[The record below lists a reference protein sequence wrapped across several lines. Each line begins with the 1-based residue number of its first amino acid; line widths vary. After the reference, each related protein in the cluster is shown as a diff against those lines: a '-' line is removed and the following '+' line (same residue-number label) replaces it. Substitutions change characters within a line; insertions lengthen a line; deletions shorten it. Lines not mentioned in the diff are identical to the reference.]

1 MNKVKKIIKVLAIAI
16 SFGFIALS
24 GVEVVSGLLGDVSLF
39 GFNLTEVQQK
49 ITHYIT
55 SGGLAIIGGLG
66 VVLNDFLN
74 RKLIESRNLTNQALQ
89 SAISVGDKYSELKN
103 EVRELRILVKQLT
116 ADNSHLADLI
126 AADLNAK
133 LSNPLIDKKAKE
145 LIEEAIN
152 GKKETII

>member
-16 SFGFIALS
+16 SFGFIGLS

-39 GFNLTEVQQK
+39 GFNLTELQQK
-49 ITHYIT
+49 TTHYIT
-55 SGGLAIIGGLG
+55 SGGLAIIGGFG

-89 SAISVGDKYSELKN
+89 SAISVGDKYSEIKN
-103 EVRELRILVKQLT
+103 EVRELRVLVKQLT
-116 ADNSHLADLI
+116 ADNAHLADLI
-126 AADLNAK
+126 AADLSAK

-152 GKKETII
+152 GKQETII

>member
-89 SAISVGDKYSELKN
+89 SAIRVGEKYSEIKK
-103 EVRELRILVKQLT
+103 EVRELRILVKQL
-116 ADNSHLADLI
+116 ASDNAHLADLI
-126 AADLNAK
+126 AADLSAK

>member
-55 SGGLAIIGGLG
+55 SGGLAIVGGLG

-89 SAISVGDKYSELKN
+89 SAISVGDKYSEIKN

-116 ADNSHLADLI
+116 ADNSHLAELI
-126 AADLNAK
+126 TADLSAK

>member
-24 GVEVVSGLLGDVSLF
+24 GVEIVSGLLGDVSLF
-39 GFNLTEVQQK
+39 GFNLTELQQK

-66 VVLNDFLN
+66 VVLNDYLN

-89 SAISVGDKYSELKN
+89 SAISVGEKYGEIKN
-103 EVRELRILVKQLT
+103 EVRELRILIKQLT
-116 ADNSHLADLI
+116 ADNSQLAELI
-126 AADLNAK
+126 AADLSAK

-145 LIEEAIN
+145 LIEGALN

>member
-1 MNKVKKIIKVLAIAI
+1 MNKVKKIIKFLAIAT
-16 SFGFIALS
+16 SFVFIALS
-24 GVEVVSGLLGDVSLF
+24 GVEIISGLLGDVSLF

-55 SGGLAIIGGLG
+55 SGGLAIVGGLG

-89 SAISVGDKYSELKN
+89 SAISVGDKYGEIKN
-103 EVRELRILVKQLT
+103 EVRELRILIKQLT
-116 ADNSHLADLI
+116 ADNSHLAELI
-126 AADLNAK
+126 AADLSAK

-145 LIEEAIN
+145 LIEGALN

>member
-89 SAISVGDKYSELKN
+89 SAISVGDKYSEIKN
-103 EVRELRILVKQLT
+103 EVRELRILVKQLA

-126 AADLNAK
+126 AADLSAK

>member
-55 SGGLAIIGGLG
+55 SGGLAIIGGFG

>member
-89 SAISVGDKYSELKN
+89 SAISVGEKYSELKN

-126 AADLNAK
+126 AADLSAK

>member
-1 MNKVKKIIKVLAIAI
+1 MKKVKKIIKYLAIAI

-24 GVEVVSGLLGDVSLF
+24 GVEIISGLIGDVSLF
-39 GFNLTEVQQK
+39 GFNLTELQQK

-55 SGGLAIIGGLG
+55 SGGLAVIGGLG
-66 VVLNDFLN
+66 VGLNDFLN

-89 SAISVGDKYSELKN
+89 SAISVGEKYSEIKK
-103 EVRELRILVKQLT
+103 EVRELCILIKQLA
-116 ADNSHLADLI
+116 ADNSHLAELI
-126 AADLNAK
+126 TADLSAK

>member
-16 SFGFIALS
+16 SFGFIGLS
-24 GVEVVSGLLGDVSLF
+24 GIEVVSGLLGDVSLF

-89 SAISVGDKYSELKN
+89 SAISVGDKYSEIKN

-116 ADNSHLADLI
+116 ADNSKLADLI
-126 AADLNAK
+126 TADLTAK

-152 GKKETII
+152 GKQETII

>member
-1 MNKVKKIIKVLAIAI
+1 MNKVKKIIKFLAIAT
-16 SFGFIALS
+16 SFVFIALS
-24 GVEVVSGLLGDVSLF
+24 GVEIISGLLGDVSLF

-55 SGGLAIIGGLG
+55 SGGLAIVGGLG

-89 SAISVGDKYSELKN
+89 SAISVGDKYGEIKN
-103 EVRELRILVKQLT
+103 EVRELRILIKQLT
-116 ADNSHLADLI
+116 ADNSHLAELITTDLS
-126 AADLNAK
+126 AK

>member
-1 MNKVKKIIKVLAIAI
+1 MNKVKKIIKVLAIAT
-16 SFGFIALS
+16 SFVFIALS
-24 GVEVVSGLLGDVSLF
+24 GVEIISGLLGDVSLF

-55 SGGLAIIGGLG
+55 SGGLAIVGGLG

-89 SAISVGDKYSELKN
+89 SAISVGDKYGEIKN
-103 EVRELRILVKQLT
+103 EVRELRILIKQLT
-116 ADNSHLADLI
+116 DDNSHLAELI
-126 AADLNAK
+126 AADLSAK

>member
-1 MNKVKKIIKVLAIAI
+1 MNKVKKIIKVLAIAT
-16 SFGFIALS
+16 SFVFIALS
-24 GVEVVSGLLGDVSLF
+24 GVEIISGLLGDVSLF

-55 SGGLAIIGGLG
+55 SGGLAIVGGLG

-89 SAISVGDKYSELKN
+89 SAISVGEKYGEIKN
-103 EVRELRILVKQLT
+103 EVRELRILIKQLT
-116 ADNSHLADLI
+116 ADNSHLAELITTDLS
-126 AADLNAK
+126 AK

>member
-89 SAISVGDKYSELKN
+89 SAISVGDKYSEIKN

-116 ADNSHLADLI
+116 ADNAHLAELI
-126 AADLNAK
+126 TADLNAK